1 MIQVFFDHR
10 GAGKSK
16 NLIGLANNEVKN
28 CKGTVVYIDD
38 DKKHML
44 QLQSQIR
51 LITLDELNVEGADQF
66 YGLLCGIK
74 AKDYDVESIF
84 IDGLS
89 NLLNIS
95 NIEQVKQHFCMIEKF
110 SKNFNV
116 NVYTNMHCSDFEVPD
131 FIKKYVS

>member
-16 NLIGLANNEVKN
+16 NLISLANNEVKN

-38 DKKHML
+38 DRKHML

-95 NIEQVKQHFCMIEKF
+95 NIEKVKQHFCMI
-110 SKNFNV
+110 
-116 NVYTNMHCSDFEVPD
+116 
-131 FIKKYVS
+131 

>member
-16 NLIGLANNEVKN
+16 NLINLANKEIEN
-28 CKGTVVYIDD
+28 CKGSLVYIDD

-51 LITLDELNVEGADQF
+51 LVSLDELNITGPDQF

-84 IDGLS
+84 IDGLC
-89 NLLNIS
+89 NLLNVS
-95 NIEQVKQHFCMIEKF
+95 DLDQVKQYFYKIEEF
-110 SKNFNV
+110 SKNNNV
-116 NVYTNMHCSDFEVPD
+116 NVYINMHCADFEAPD
-131 FIKKYVS
+131 FIKKYVA

>member
-16 NLIGLANNEVKN
+16 NLISLANNEVKN

-38 DKKHML
+38 DRKHML

-116 NVYTNMHCSDFEVPD
+116 NVYINMHCSDFKVPD
-131 FIKKYVS
+131 IMKKYVS

>member
-16 NLIGLANNEVKN
+16 NLINLANKEMEN
-28 CKGTVVYIDD
+28 CKGSLVYIDN

-51 LITLDELNVEGADQF
+51 LVTLDELNVIGPDQF

-89 NLLNIS
+89 NLLNV
-95 NIEQVKQHFCMIEKF
+95 NNLDEVKQYFYKIEKF
-110 SKNFNV
+110 SKITNV
-116 NVYTNMHCSDFEVPD
+116 NVYINMNCEDFEAPD
-131 FIKKYVS
+131 FIKKYVA

>member
-16 NLIGLANNEVKN
+16 NLINLANKEIEN
-28 CKGTVVYIDD
+28 CKGTLVYIDD

-51 LITLDELNVEGADQF
+51 LITLDELNVIGPDQF
-66 YGLLCGIK
+66 YGLLCGIV

-95 NIEQVKQHFCMIEKF
+95 NLDQVREHFYKIEEF
-110 SKNFNV
+110 SKKFNV
-116 NVYTNMHCSDFEVPD
+116 NVYINMHCVDSEAPD
-131 FIKKYVS
+131 FIKKYVA